1 MARKLWSERVGE
13 QKTVEG
19 YVFTIVGNEGQK
31 VIIDVLGEKISIC
44 RSTWNDGKFTKIL
57 RGLKPKASKY
67 LGQTKTI
74 NDVLFTIVEV
84 VKNKAK
90 VVAEGFEGTKEMAIQ
105 TWKNGRFFKN
115 IMKVLKRIVEK
126 KYEIMVRPLVMKDFI
141 GRATVE
147 SMKEISDEFENAM
160 TSKEVRDVYK
170 KYSKIMH
177 PDLNGNTE
185 ANIRGMKWLNSLRDV
200 HLEMAEMFDSLFDE
214 E

>member
-1 MARKLWSERVGE
+1 MARKLWSERIGE

-67 LGQTKTI
+67 LGQTKMI

>member
-67 LGQTKTI
+67 LGQTKMI

-126 KYEIMVRPLVMKDFI
+126 KYEIMARPLVMKDFI

-200 HLEMAEMFDSLFDE
+200 HLEMAEMFDSLFE
-214 E
+214 EE

>member
-1 MARKLWSERVGE
+1 MARKLWSERIGE

-67 LGQTKTI
+67 LGQTKMI

-126 KYEIMVRPLVMKDFI
+126 KYEIMIRPLVMKDFI

>member
-13 QKTVEG
+13 QKIVEG

-67 LGQTKTI
+67 LGQTKMI

-170 KYSKIMH
+170 KHSKTMH

-214 E
+214 K

>member
-67 LGQTKTI
+67 LGQTKMI

-200 HLEMAEMFDSLFDE
+200 HLEMAEMFDSLFNE

>member
-67 LGQTKTI
+67 LGQTKMI

-185 ANIRGMKWLNSLRDV
+185 ANIRGMKWLNS
-200 HLEMAEMFDSLFDE
+200 
-214 E
+214 